1 MHVKYNVLFLS
12 QNVCSFVVDYV
23 VAIDFAESVSAS
35 SGKSMCAVREGG
47 KTLREREKT
56 LESQNSED

>member
-1 MHVKYNVLFLS
+1 ML
-12 QNVCSFVVDYV
+12 VVDYV

-35 SGKSMCAVREGG
+35 SGKSMCAAEVRERA
-47 KTLREREKT
+47 LRERKT

>member
-1 MHVKYNVLFLS
+1 MYVAS
-12 QNVCSFVVDYV
+12 VDYV

-35 SGKSMCAVREGG
+35 SGKSMCAVRERG

-56 LESQNSED
+56 HLSHKTARIETT

>member
-1 MHVKYNVLFLS
+1 MYVAS
-12 QNVCSFVVDYV
+12 VDYV

-35 SGKSMCAVREGG
+35 SGKSMCAVRERG
-47 KTLREREKT
+47 RENSKGERKNT